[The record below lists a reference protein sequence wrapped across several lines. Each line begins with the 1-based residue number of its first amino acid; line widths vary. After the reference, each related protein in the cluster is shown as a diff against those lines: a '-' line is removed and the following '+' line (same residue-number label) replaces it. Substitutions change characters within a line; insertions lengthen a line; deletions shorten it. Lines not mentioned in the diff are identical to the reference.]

1 MNKEKKCKRMNV
13 NNMLALAHILDD
25 YSDFKNRLNI
35 YMFNNYNKMEMNN
48 LIRISSGKF
57 IISSRT
63 KQFYEENKK
72 IIDTI
77 NQYSSLNKFINTKDN
92 IEYFYAYLND
102 NKDKLNDIISLLNR
116 LKELNFN
123 EFALNSDEDFTKSE
137 YKISKKERLATISY
151 LENMEVIPNCNND
164 IVYYKSKGSNYII
177 NINVYYFEKPENE
190 IILNNLLFDKDKLP
204 KSLERNEILNEIFS
218 LKNTKKDEVSSLKSI
233 INLDS
238 DIHNLEDVYNSLLDT
253 MSSLDNMENRKELLH
268 IVLNIRDALNRL
280 IKFNAKYTD
289 GVVSKSNS
297 ITNEIVNNE
306 KIKTK

>member
-1 MNKEKKCKRMNV
+1 MNV

-25 YSDFKNRLNI
+25 YRDFKNRLNI

-102 NKDKLNDIISLLNR
+102 NKDKLNDIISLLSR
-116 LKELNFN
+116 LKKLNFN

-164 IVYYKSKGSNYII
+164 IVCYKSKGSNYII
-177 NINVYYFEKPENE
+177 NMNVYYFEKPENE

-268 IVLNIRDALNRL
+268 ILLNIRDALNRL

>member
-1 MNKEKKCKRMNV
+1 MNV

-25 YSDFKNRLNI
+25 YRDFKNRLNI

-102 NKDKLNDIISLLNR
+102 NKDKLNDIISLLSR
-116 LKELNFN
+116 LKKLNFN

-164 IVYYKSKGSNYII
+164 IVCYKSKGSNYII
-177 NINVYYFEKPENE
+177 NMNVYYFEKPENE

>member
-1 MNKEKKCKRMNV
+1 MNV

-25 YSDFKNRLNI
+25 YRDFKNRLNI

-102 NKDKLNDIISLLNR
+102 NKDKLNDIISLLSR
-116 LKELNFN
+116 LKKLNFN

-164 IVYYKSKGSNYII
+164 IVCYKSKGSNYII
-177 NINVYYFEKPENE
+177 NNQ
-190 IILNNLLFDKDKLP
+190 NL
-204 KSLERNEILNEIFS
+204 
-218 LKNTKKDEVSSLKSI
+218 
-233 INLDS
+233 
-238 DIHNLEDVYNSLLDT
+238 
-253 MSSLDNMENRKELLH
+253 
-268 IVLNIRDALNRL
+268 
-280 IKFNAKYTD
+280 
-289 GVVSKSNS
+289 
-297 ITNEIVNNE
+297 
-306 KIKTK
+306 